1 MNRFLFSLFLLS
13 SSVFA
18 DQAMYDE
25 AINFSND
32 ILMVG
37 CKEYM
42 DITVERA
49 KQSLVEDDI
58 TKEHIQDIE
67 KMLGGNL
74 ESYRRKYLEELSKYM
89 KQKDEL
95 FTTKLLERCLETK
108 CEDNKALE
116 TVLSQLQQEDLVG
129 LSDDGDFSYDLLVSG
144 IVDNI
149 GIHNF
154 SILGSDEVKN
164 DLIEKNKYENTDRRL
179 RGLDELRAEMFKLDL
194 SIIAGNYRRNYTKS
208 NYKKMLKEASD
219 LVKESGR
226 TFSSTDFNTMVKNS
240 IDSTVISV
248 ERNGKEYTYNILT
261 GRVTEVVSD
270 FNIFNVEDN
279 YDVQLTQS
287 YVRRFAPESEAKE
300 ICVDSF
306 YNYRDE
312 SYYTIGIGMVEIGSI
327 TRKGSENEFTTFLG
341 LGLDDNVITSPRR
354 EKAQDISSAIYEP
367 LLRQSR
373 NK

>member
-116 TVLSQLQQEDLVG
+116 TVLSQLQQEDLV
-129 LSDDGDFSYDLLVSG
+129 
-144 IVDNI
+144 
-149 GIHNF
+149 
-154 SILGSDEVKN
+154 
-164 DLIEKNKYENTDRRL
+164 
-179 RGLDELRAEMFKLDL
+179 
-194 SIIAGNYRRNYTKS
+194 
-208 NYKKMLKEASD
+208 
-219 LVKESGR
+219 
-226 TFSSTDFNTMVKNS
+226 
-240 IDSTVISV
+240 
-248 ERNGKEYTYNILT
+248 
-261 GRVTEVVSD
+261 
-270 FNIFNVEDN
+270 
-279 YDVQLTQS
+279 
-287 YVRRFAPESEAKE
+287 
-300 ICVDSF
+300 
-306 YNYRDE
+306 
-312 SYYTIGIGMVEIGSI
+312 
-327 TRKGSENEFTTFLG
+327 
-341 LGLDDNVITSPRR
+341 
-354 EKAQDISSAIYEP
+354 
-367 LLRQSR
+367 
-373 NK
+373 